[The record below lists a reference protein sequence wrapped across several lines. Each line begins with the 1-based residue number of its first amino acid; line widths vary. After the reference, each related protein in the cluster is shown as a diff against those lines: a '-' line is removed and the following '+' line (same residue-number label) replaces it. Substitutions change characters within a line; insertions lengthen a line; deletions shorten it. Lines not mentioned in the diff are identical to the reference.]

1 MDLKKLKIG
10 FNNFIRQISCNEK
23 VEVFFLGGVGGR
35 VLITHGSNFDPC
47 KISDVHAVYFLG
59 CS

>member
-23 VEVFFLGGVGGR
+23 VEVIFFWGGR
-35 VLITHGSNFDPC
+35 GWGVDSNFDPC
-47 KISDVHAVYFLG
+47 KISDVQSIFLAAL
-59 CS
+59 